1 MEKTMIANAINEFGD
16 VTKFN
21 LKEMSI
27 PNITE
32 DEILIKLDYAGIGQ
46 WDTFEREGG
55 YDQMLGLNSKFPY
68 ILGSEGSGTIVS
80 IGKNVNDFEID
91 DKVYAV
97 GFLNPKGGFY
107 AEYVAV
113 NHNLVN
119 KIPKTITLLQASVVA
134 GVGLTG
140 LRGLTDV
147 LNLKKGESIA
157 IFGASG
163 GIGHIAVQIS
173 KSIGAKIFAV
183 ASDSDGIS
191 LVKSYG
197 IELVIDGKTE
207 DVIAKAHSFGFNKF
221 DKVLLTF
228 SDKDI
233 NAFIE
238 EFCIGGI
245 VAYPNGVFPEP
256 IKRSDVDIVS
266 YNGEPDEDI
275 ISRLHRYI
283 ENGEITPYIDKVFDL
298 DNVQEAHKHLIEH
311 YVGKLAIRISK
322 LKNEIHH

>member
-1 MEKTMIANAINEFGD
+1 MLANTINEFGD
-16 VTKFN
+16 VTK
-21 LKEMSI
+21 LSVKEMPI
-27 PNITE
+27 PTITD

-80 IGKNVNDFEID
+80 MGKNVNDFAVD

-107 AEYVAV
+107 AEYASV
-113 NHNLVN
+113 NYKLIK
-119 KIPKTITLLQASVVA
+119 KIPKTITPLQASVVA

-147 LNLKKGESIA
+147 LNLKKGESVA

-163 GIGHIAVQIS
+163 GIGHIAVQIA
-173 KSIGAKIFAV
+173 KSMGAKIYAI
-183 ASDSDGIS
+183 ASESDGVS

-197 IELVIDGKTE
+197 LDCVIDGKTE

-228 SDKDI
+228 SHKNI
-233 NAFIE
+233 NKFIK
-238 EFCIGGI
+238 EFCLDGK

-256 IKRSDVDIVS
+256 EKRSDVDIMG
-266 YNGEPDEDI
+266 YHGEPDEDI
-275 ISRLHRYI
+275 ISMLHKYI
-283 ENGEITPYIDKVFDL
+283 ENEEITPHVDKVFDL
-298 DNVQEAHKHLIEH
+298 DKVKEAHKHLIEH
-311 YVGKLAIRISK
+311 YVGKLAIKVS
-322 LKNEIHH
+322 N

>member
-1 MEKTMIANAINEFGD
+1 MFACAITGFGNIDKFKLLELPIPTVSDDD
-16 VTKFN
+16 V
-21 LKEMSI
+21 
-27 PNITE
+27 
-32 DEILIKLDYAGIGQ
+32 LINLDYAGIGQ

-55 YDQMLGLNSKFPY
+55 YDQMLGLSSKFPY
-68 ILGSEGSGTIVS
+68 VLGSEGSGKIVS
-80 IGKNVNDFEID
+80 IGKNVKNFAIN

-107 AEYVAV
+107 AEYVSA
-113 NHNLVN
+113 NHELVR
-119 KIPKTITLLQASVVA
+119 KIPETITILQASVIA

-163 GIGHIAVQIS
+163 GIGHIAVQIA

-197 IELVIDGKTE
+197 IESVIDGKTE
-207 DVIAKAHSFGFNKF
+207 DIITKAHSFGFNKF

-228 SDKDI
+228 SHKDI
-233 NAFIE
+233 NNFIN
-238 EFCIGGI
+238 EFCIGGK

-256 IKRSDVDIVS
+256 EKRSDADIVG
-266 YNGEPDEDI
+266 YNGEPDKEI

-283 ENGEITPYIDKVFDL
+283 ENGEITPHVDKVFDL
-298 DNVQEAHKHLIEH
+298 DKVQEAHKHLVEH
-311 YVGKLAIRISK
+311 YVGKLAIKISN
-322 LKNEIHH
+322 LKN

>member
-1 MEKTMIANAINEFGD
+1 MKKTMLANTINEFGD
-16 VTKFN
+16 VTK
-21 LKEMSI
+21 LSVKEMPI
-27 PNITE
+27 PTITD

-80 IGKNVNDFEID
+80 MGKNVNDFAVD

-107 AEYVAV
+107 AEYASV
-113 NHNLVN
+113 NYKLIK
-119 KIPKTITLLQASVVA
+119 KIPKTITPLQASVVA

-147 LNLKKGESIA
+147 LNLKKGESVA

-163 GIGHIAVQIS
+163 GIGHIAVQIA
-173 KSIGAKIFAV
+173 KSMGAKIYAI
-183 ASDSDGIS
+183 ASESDGVS

-197 IELVIDGKTE
+197 LDCVIDGKTE

-228 SDKDI
+228 SHKNI
-233 NAFIE
+233 NKFIK
-238 EFCIGGI
+238 EFCLDGK

-256 IKRSDVDIVS
+256 EKRSDVDIMG
-266 YNGEPDEDI
+266 YHGEPDEDI
-275 ISRLHRYI
+275 ISMLHKYI
-283 ENGEITPYIDKVFDL
+283 ENEEITPHVDKVFDL
-298 DNVQEAHKHLIEH
+298 DKVKEAHKHLIEH
-311 YVGKLAIRISK
+311 YVGKLAIKVS
-322 LKNEIHH
+322 N

>member
-1 MEKTMIANAINEFGD
+1 MKKTMHAGTIVEFGD
-16 VTKFN
+16 TTKFAI
-21 LKEMSI
+21 KEMPI
-27 PNITE
+27 PTIAD

-80 IGKNVNDFEID
+80 IGKNVNDFAVE

-107 AEYVAV
+107 AEYVSV
-113 NHNLVN
+113 NHKLVK
-119 KIPKTITLLQASVVA
+119 KIPKTITLLQASVVV

-163 GIGHIAVQIS
+163 GIGHIAVQIA
-173 KSIGAKIFAV
+173 KSIGAKIYAI
-183 ASDSDGIS
+183 ASNPDGVS

-197 IELVIDGKTE
+197 IDCVIDGKTE
-207 DVIAKAHSFGFNKF
+207 DVITQAYSFGFNKF

-228 SDKDI
+228 SHKDI
-233 NAFIE
+233 NKFIK
-238 EFCIGGI
+238 EFCLGGK

-256 IKRSDVDIVS
+256 EKRSDVDIVG

-275 ISRLHRYI
+275 INRLHKYI
-283 ENGEITPYIDKVFDL
+283 ENGEITPHVDKVFDL
-298 DNVQEAHKHLIEH
+298 DKVQEAHKRLIEH
-311 YVGKLAIRISK
+311 YVGKLTIKISN
-322 LKNEIHH
+322 LKNEIHP